1 MRCKPNDLAIVVAS
15 MRPEN
20 NGIFVKVLSWNAE
33 DQAWNIDPLSSYI
46 GAEGQPMPAHN
57 PAAWA
62 PDSIL
67 QPIRGL
73 PQEVVQSTFAEA

>member
-1 MRCKPNDLAIVVAS
+1 MNCKPGDLAVVRSAQPS
-15 MRPEN
+15 N
-20 NGIFVKVLSWNAE
+20 NGIFVKVLEWFPE
-33 DQAWNIDPLSSYI
+33 MDGWYIDPMLPYI

-57 PAAWA
+57 KGAWA

-73 PQEVVQSTFAEA
+73 PTTVTLTELIEA